1 MPGSSDAMVA
11 GQGPDTACPH
21 VLVVDDTADIRDLLA
36 RYLGQHGLRVTTAA
50 DAAAARAVLAGAAD
64 SRPDLVILDLMMPGE
79 DGLSLCRALRADP
92 ATAALPVV
100 MLTAM
105 GEETDRVVGLELGA
119 DDYLAKPFNPREL
132 LARVRAVL
140 RRTRAISATEAAA
153 REGGAGPASDIAARL
168 PPAGRVRFDRW
179 VLDLGRRELEGPDG
193 VLVALSSGE
202 FSMLRAFVEH
212 PQRVLSREQLL
223 DLARGHNAAVTDRSM
238 DTQVSRLRRKIER
251 DPREPALLKTVWGGG
266 YVLAVPVERL

>member
-1 MPGSSDAMVA
+1 MAETGGGA
-11 GQGPDTACPH
+11 GAAPRI
-21 VLVVDDTADIRDLLA
+21 LVVDDTADIRDLLA
-36 RYLGQHGLRVTTAA
+36 RYLGQHGFAVSTAA
-50 DAAAARAVLAGAAD
+50 DAAAARRVLEGPTD
-64 SRPDLVILDLMMPGE
+64 DRPDLMILDLMLPGE

-119 DDYLAKPFNPREL
+119 DDYIPKPFNPREL

-140 RRTRAISATEAAA
+140 RRAGPRASVVNGDAEAAA
-153 REGGAGPASDIAARL
+153 DRL

-179 VLDLGRRELEGPDG
+179 ILDLGRRELEGPDG
-193 VLVALSSGE
+193 VAVALSSGE

-212 PQRVLSREQLL
+212 PQRVLTRDQLL

-238 DTQVSRLRRKIER
+238 DTQVSRLRRKIEV
-251 DPREPALLKTVWGGG
+251 DPKEPAVLKTVWGGG

>member
-1 MPGSSDAMVA
+1 MADPGTDGAVSRI
-11 GQGPDTACPH
+11 
-21 VLVVDDTADIRDLLA
+21 LVVDDTADIRDLLA
-36 RYLGQHGLRVTTAA
+36 RYLGQHGFAVDTAA
-50 DAAAARAVLAGAAD
+50 DAAAARAVLSGPAER
-64 SRPDLVILDLMMPGE
+64 RPDLVILDLMLPGE

-119 DDYLAKPFNPREL
+119 DDYIAKPFNPREL

-140 RRTRAISATEAAA
+140 RR
-153 REGGAGPASDIAARL
+153 AGPRTGSGEGAAGAPADRL

-179 VLDLGRRELEGPDG
+179 ILDLGRRELEGPDG
-193 VLVALSSGE
+193 VAVALSSGE

-212 PQRVLSREQLL
+212 PQRVLTRDQLL

-238 DTQVSRLRRKIER
+238 DTQVSRLRRKIEA
-251 DPREPALLKTVWGGG
+251 DPKDPALLKTVWGGG
-266 YVLAVPVERL
+266 YVLAVPVERV

>member
-1 MPGSSDAMVA
+1 MAEA
-11 GQGPDTACPH
+11 ATAADGAAPRI
-21 VLVVDDTADIRDLLA
+21 LVVDDTADIRDLLA
-36 RYLGQHGLRVTTAA
+36 RYLGQHGFAMATAA
-50 DAAAARAVLAGAAD
+50 DAAAARAVLEGPTD
-64 SRPDLVILDLMMPGE
+64 ERPDLMILDLMLPGE

-119 DDYLAKPFNPREL
+119 DDYIPKPFNPREL

-140 RRTRAISATEAAA
+140 RRAGPRAGAAVGDAEAAA
-153 REGGAGPASDIAARL
+153 ERL

-179 VLDLGRRELEGPDG
+179 ILDLGRRELEGPDG
-193 VLVALSSGE
+193 VAVALSSGE

-212 PQRVLSREQLL
+212 PQRVLTRDQLL

-238 DTQVSRLRRKIER
+238 DTQVSRLRRKIEA
-251 DPREPALLKTVWGGG
+251 DPKEPAVLKTVWGGG
-266 YVLAVPVERL
+266 YVLAVPVERV

>member
-1 MPGSSDAMVA
+1 MPADASNGSPEA
-11 GQGPDTACPH
+11 GPRI
-21 VLVVDDTADIRDLLA
+21 LVVDDTQDIRDLLA
-36 RYLGQHGLRVTTAA
+36 RYLNQHGMSVETAA
-50 DAAAARAVLAGAAD
+50 DAAGARAVLAGPPE
-64 SRPDLVILDLMMPGE
+64 RQPDLLILDLMMPGE

-119 DDYLAKPFNPREL
+119 DDYISKPFNPREL

-140 RRTRAISATEAAA
+140 RRATPRADQGNGGSNGSGNGDG
-153 REGGAGPASDIAARL
+153 EGAPPIAPRL
-168 PPAGRVRFDRW
+168 SEAGRVRFDRW
-179 VLDLGRRELEGPDG
+179 ILDLGRRELEGPDG
-193 VLVALSSGE
+193 VGVALSSGE

-212 PQRVLSREQLL
+212 PQRVLTRDQLL

-238 DTQVSRLRRKIER
+238 DTQVSRLRRKIEADPK
-251 DPREPALLKTVWGGG
+251 DPRLLKTVWGGG
-266 YVLAVPVERL
+266 YVLAVPVERA